1 MADYVDPGYRTFVAG
16 GALGR
21 HLRVKLTTG
30 KLALAGVGATDN
42 LVELGTLEDA
52 AFADGDVC
60 NVSLRNKQGT
70 VKMVA
75 GGSITAGASVYGA
88 ANGKI
93 STTAS
98 GSPLGIALTGAS
110 GDNSIIEVLRFY

>member
-16 GALGR
+16 AAIGR

-30 KLALAGVGATDN
+30 KLSLAGLGATDN
-42 LVELGTLEDA
+42 LVELGTIEDA
-52 AFADGDVC
+52 AFADGDVR

-75 GGSITAGASVYGA
+75 SAAITLGASVYGA

-93 STTAS
+93 SSSSS
-98 GSPLGIALTGAS
+98 GSPLGIALEAAS